1 MTIIWYTTDEDSSR
15 YQDFIDFTDSDG
27 DYEASEEEIDEA
39 IAKVMR
45 DLQTDHLHYAVVQG
59 GKTTHASVS
68 ICRPVVEPDT
78 PEG

>member
-1 MTIIWYTTDEDSSR
+1 MTTVWFTTEDNADQFGDHVTLDR
-15 YQDFIDFTDSDG
+15 NATEEDIDT
-27 DYEASEEEIDEA
+27 A
-39 IAKVMR
+39 IARVMR

-59 GKTTHASVS
+59 GKTYHASVS